1 MASAENENEAAQVY
15 LLGKTYLANNQ
26 GQFYIRAD
34 PIAHLAAGDQHT
46 IIVTESGRAFA
57 FGANSSGR
65 MSEYSLE
72 SFKLKMNLRSIGT
85 WTYKSCRK
93 SLLHQKFEIR

>member
-1 MASAENENEAAQVY
+1 MASNENENDAPQVY

-26 GQFYIRAD
+26 GQFYIRND
-34 PIAHLAAGDQHT
+34 PIAHMAAGDQHT

-65 MSEYSLE
+65 KTRTFL
-72 SFKLKMNLRSIGT
+72 F
-85 WTYKSCRK
+85 
-93 SLLHQKFEIR
+93 